1 MDAEEARRSTAVK
14 QAQMQLGAAVSQD
27 AAPAEQAME
36 ALSSLRYEKRCLSE
50 QLNALNSPPAAGPDA
65 APPVRQLSMLRG
77 GSGAL
82 QKMGSG
88 ALQRMGSVMLH
99 REGSRALQRVGSD
112 VLRRADSVGR
122 QMIRQS
128 SRNFQR
134 MGSSGSATLAILLA
148 EGGNDA
154 RAAQLLEATRATVAA
169 SLGAD
174 AASCIFEHC
183 GSMDTALTR
192 VRVPLHLGCVSL
204 RRRL

>member
-99 REGSRALQRVGSD
+99 REGSRALQR
-112 VLRRADSVGR
+112 ADSVGR